1 MIDDGA
7 SGIWTPTGLSGC
19 VCLNLLASDYSHDS
33 RSDYPLIFGAIGSR
47 GKIKLTDFGD
57 CSRIIGDD
65 NSVYAR
71 RLCGR
76 KSREGFTRRRRC
88 GVVVVAAASPPP
100 LRCRRGVVADR
111 RRGVVANR
119 RRGVVANRR
128 RVVGSLRRPAQG
140 LDGDDAMLT
149 VGDSNRVTGGD
160 GNDVMS
166 SAGDGN
172 SLYADAGDD
181 LLTAEG
187 SGGHING
194 GRGEDICTDLGDNT
208 FFNEVYDD
216 DPGAYQDCE
225 SCSGP
230 DGAILEC
237 ETGEPY

>member
-1 MIDDGA
+1 LIDDGA

-19 VCLNLLASDYSHDS
+19 VCLDLLASDYSHDS

-65 NSVYAR
+65 NNVY
-71 RLCGR
+71 
-76 KSREGFTRRRRC
+76 
-88 GVVVVAAASPPP
+88 
-100 LRCRRGVVADR
+100 
-111 RRGVVANR
+111 
-119 RRGVVANRR
+119 
-128 RVVGSLRRPAQG
+128 G

-166 SAGDGN
+166 SVGDGN